1 MVAAFDG
8 YDELPQ
14 YIMGLKSFIWI
25 KSVRNTIQKVICS
38 NSCQSLNG
46 AGMEQYTSNITV
58 IIPAFNAGRVLVRAL
73 DSVLR
78 QTVQPTEV
86 IVVNDGSIDDTQ
98 LVAETYA
105 VHHRLP
111 LRVLSKSNGGVSSA
125 RNLGIQSALTEHVA
139 LLDADDEFGSMHIES
154 VTAAIAV
161 RPDAPLYWTGIA
173 RQFDAG
179 GEAEAGSL
187 PDFSAIARRHVAG
200 DPGDGI
206 YDALP
211 SAFDELLKGSYIP
224 TSASVFKRL
233 CNGRLNL
240 FDEQLHFGEDWLF
253 YLQLLERGGVFID
266 RVTAII
272 HRDGSNA
279 SITAADVTKLLVT
292 NERRIAAFE
301 SAGLLPSISNDSMRA
316 RVLGGRMRQALRDRI
331 YYASFHGVRAT
342 LDAVLHSSE
351 SPYFSMVNHASLI
364 ARNFARAGFYTTW
377 GAPPRLKRLRNRL
390 TSN

>member
-240 FDEQLHFGEDWLF
+240 FDEQLHFGEDRLF
-253 YLQLLERGGVFID
+253 YLQLLERGGVFVD

-279 SITAADVTKLLVT
+279 SATGGMQQNCLSRMNAESQLLKGRGCYRPSRLIPCVLVCLRSVCVRRYEIVSITPRSMGFG
-292 NERRIAAFE
+292 RRWM
-301 SAGLLPSISNDSMRA
+301 LCCTP
-316 RVLGGRMRQALRDRI
+316 
-331 YYASFHGVRAT
+331 
-342 LDAVLHSSE
+342 
-351 SPYFSMVNHASLI
+351 ASLLI
-364 ARNFARAGFYTTW
+364 SAW
-377 GAPPRLKRLRNRL
+377 
-390 TSN
+390 